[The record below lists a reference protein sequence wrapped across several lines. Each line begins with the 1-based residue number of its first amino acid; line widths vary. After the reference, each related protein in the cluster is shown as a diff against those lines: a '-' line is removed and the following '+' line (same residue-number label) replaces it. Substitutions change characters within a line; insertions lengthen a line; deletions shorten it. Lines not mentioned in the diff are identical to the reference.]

1 MVRIICLF
9 WYVCLNYFGRG
20 RNYCFLNK
28 VKENLMGF
36 FYGKKF
42 IGILLLEE
50 VVKYDLFILEGF
62 FYVVGVCGIFF
73 LL

>member
-1 MVRIICLF
+1 
-9 WYVCLNYFGRG
+9 
-20 RNYCFLNK
+20 
-28 VKENLMGF
+28 MGF

-50 VVKYDLFILEGF
+50 VVKNDLFILEGF